1 MRLEYSAT
9 NHPRAPPQVLEA
21 HDVDVRLEYSNT
33 RGAYRTVRLD
43 YFIRGARLNGAPRVS
58 NSHFS
63 YSLFPSSAPSV
74 GHPSLPDKGHAMVTP
89 I

>member
-1 MRLEYSAT
+1 MQKYFVTNMGCYS
-9 NHPRAPPQVLEA
+9 PPQILEA

-43 YFIRGARLNGAPRVS
+43 YFIRGARLNGVPRVS

-63 YSLFPSSAPSV
+63 YSIFPSTEHFVHSRK
-74 GHPSLPDKGHAMVTP
+74 HE

>member
-21 HDVDVRLEYSNT
+21 HDVDVRLEYSNNW
-33 RGAYRTVRLD
+33 GAYRTVRLD

-63 YSLFPSSAPSV
+63 YSLFPSSV
-74 GHPSLPDKGHAMVTP
+74 DRGHGYSNSFNSAEVVHF
-89 I
+89 